1 MKTIPVIAL
10 LGCLIAGCA
19 TPPSTETSDQTAQTQ
34 PLAVD
39 TSTIASEPKKVSESI
54 FSDLTGVLSDN
65 KGIDSQYLP
74 DDSIQLRLAGD
85 NVFAFGSADVRPD
98 QIATL
103 EKVTAILQ
111 RYPQSHVEIV
121 GYTDNIG
128 APQYNKMLS
137 SKRAES
143 VADIF
148 VKQGIPAATI
158 QTRGEGAD
166 KPVAD
171 NRTAVGR
178 SQNRRVE
185 IYIQNKSST

>member
-19 TPPSTETSDQTAQTQ
+19 TPPSTETSDQTVQTQ

-39 TSTIASEPKKVSESI
+39 TSSIASEPKKVSENI
-54 FSDLTGVLSDN
+54 FSDLAGVLSDN

-85 NVFAFGSADVRPD
+85 NVFAFGSAEVRAD

-121 GYTDNIG
+121 GYTDNVG

>member
-10 LGCLIAGCA
+10 LACLITGCA
-19 TPPSTETSDQTAQTQ
+19 TPPSAETPDQTAQAQ
-34 PLAVD
+34 LPAVD
-39 TSTIASEPKKVSESI
+39 TSTAASEPKKESESI
-54 FSDLTGVLSDN
+54 FSDLTAALSDS

-85 NVFAFGSADVRPD
+85 NVFAFGSAHIRSD
-98 QIATL
+98 QIATI

-111 RYPQSHVEIV
+111 RYPQSHIEIV
-121 GYTDNIG
+121 GYTDNMG
-128 APQYNKMLS
+128 APQYNRMLS
-137 SKRAES
+137 SKRAAS

-148 VKQGIPAATI
+148 IKQGIPATAI

-171 NRTAVGR
+171 NRTSAGR

-185 IYIQNKSST
+185 IYIQDKSPV

>member
-1 MKTIPVIAL
+1 MKTIPVITL

-121 GYTDNIG
+121 GYTDNVG

-185 IYIQNKSST
+185 IYIQNKSSI

>member
-1 MKTIPVIAL
+1 MKTTLVLAL

-19 TPPSTETSDQTAQTQ
+19 TPPSTETSDQAAQTQ
-34 PLAVD
+34 SPAVD
-39 TSTIASEPKKVSESI
+39 TSTVANEPKKVSESI
-54 FSDLTGVLSDN
+54 FSDLTAALSDS

-85 NVFAFGSADVRPD
+85 NAFAFGSANVRPD
-98 QIATL
+98 QVATL

-111 RYPQSHVEIV
+111 RYPQSHIEIV
-121 GYTDNIG
+121 GYTDNVG

-148 VKQGIPAATI
+148 VKQGIPATAI

-171 NRTAVGR
+171 NRTSAGR

-185 IYIQNKSST
+185 IYIQDKSPV

>member
-19 TPPSTETSDQTAQTQ
+19 TPPSIETSDQTAQTQ

-121 GYTDNIG
+121 GYTDNVG

-137 SKRAES
+137 LKRAES

>member
-121 GYTDNIG
+121 GYTDNVG

-137 SKRAES
+137 LKRAES

>member
-10 LGCLIAGCA
+10 LACLITGCA
-19 TPPSTETSDQTAQTQ
+19 TPPSAETPDQTAQAQ
-34 PLAVD
+34 LPAVD
-39 TSTIASEPKKVSESI
+39 TSTAAIEPKKESESI
-54 FSDLTGVLSDN
+54 FSDLTAALSDS

-85 NVFAFGSADVRPD
+85 NVFAFGSAHIRSD
-98 QIATL
+98 QIATI

-111 RYPQSHVEIV
+111 RYPQSHIEIV
-121 GYTDNIG
+121 GYTDNMG
-128 APQYNKMLS
+128 APQYNRMLS
-137 SKRAES
+137 SKRAAS

-148 VKQGIPAATI
+148 VKQGIPATAI

-171 NRTAVGR
+171 NRTSAGR

-185 IYIQNKSST
+185 IYIQDKSPV

>member
-10 LGCLIAGCA
+10 FACLITGCA
-19 TPPSTETSDQTAQTQ
+19 TPPSTEISDQTAQAQ
-34 PLAVD
+34 SPAVN
-39 TSTIASEPKKVSESI
+39 TSTAASEPKKVSENI
-54 FSDLTGVLSDN
+54 FSDLTAALSDS
-65 KGIDSQYLP
+65 KGIDSQYLS

-85 NVFAFGSADVRPD
+85 NAFAFGSANVRPD
-98 QIATL
+98 QVAIL

-111 RYPQSHVEIV
+111 RYPQSHIEIV
-121 GYTDNIG
+121 GYTDNVG

-148 VKQGIPAATI
+148 VKQGIPATAI

-171 NRTAVGR
+171 NRTSAGR

-185 IYIQNKSST
+185 IYIQDKSAI

>member
-121 GYTDNIG
+121 GYTDNVG